1 MTNAHDDTAPSVAGL
16 AACHRDLLWALSQT
30 GPSESLH
37 LKSALASYYT
47 DGIDHRRFCE
57 ALTELVEHDLVAKH
71 AHDRHT
77 VEYRLTETGRRA
89 LSTRQAWQAGCCSD
103 TTAGGS
109 N

>member
-1 MTNAHDDTAPSVAGL
+1 MTNAHGDTDPSVADL
-16 AACHRDLLWALSQT
+16 PACHRDLLWALSQT
-30 GPSESLH
+30 GPSESLQ

-47 DGIDHRRFCE
+47 DGIDHRCFCE
-57 ALTELVEHDLVAKH
+57 TLTELVKDGFVTKH

-89 LSTRQAWQAGCCSD
+89 LSTRQAWQAGCCGD